1 LTDYTIA
8 VVKDTLI
15 VLDLIGKSIKGMTL
29 TEVTDVSGLGKN
41 KVFRI
46 LYTLQESHM
55 IYKDENGRSH
65 LGMRISELAQN
76 VHVHDLLLDIS
87 SPIMDELVELT
98 QESIILGVILD
109 TNALCIAT
117 KESPRSMRLFA
128 RVGIQSPLY
137 KGGVP
142 KVLLANM
149 DAKDREKLLTYF
161 ERDLNALHE
170 QVDWVKL
177 SEKLTHIRMAGY
189 SITVNELDEGAHSIT
204 APIFNSKGQ
213 VLAAMSIAG
222 PSIRFS
228 DEAIEHCIS
237 AILEATDRISSALG
251 YKTINQPLIGN
262 NILTGFS

>member
-1 LTDYTIA
+1 MTDYTIA

-15 VLDLIGKSIKGMTL
+15 VLNLIGDFTKGLTL
-29 TEVTDVSGLGKN
+29 TEATDVSGLGKN

-46 LYTLQESHM
+46 LHTLQESRM
-55 IYKDENGRSH
+55 IYKDENGRFH

-87 SPIMDELVELT
+87 SPIMDDLVELT
-98 QESIILGVILD
+98 QESIILGVVTD

-117 KESPRSMRLFA
+117 RESPRSIRLFA

-149 DAKDREKLLTYF
+149 DAKDCEKLLAYF
-161 ERDLNALHE
+161 ERDLNTSQD

-177 SEKLTHIRMAGY
+177 RAKLAQIRMAGY
-189 SITVNELDEGAHSIT
+189 SITVDELDKGAHSIT

-237 AILEATDRISSALG
+237 VILDATDRISAALG
-251 YKTINQPLIGN
+251 YKTIDPLLVSSDVI
-262 NILTGFS
+262 IEFS